1 MHTFEELCAE
11 ESEPVVVADNNG
23 LICQVNRCF
32 EETFKWKKGELKG
45 QLLTIIMP
53 AKFRDSHSMGISRF
67 LSTETRSLP
76 EHELSPR
83 GRLWRRYRVD
93 VKAYYCCRKTG
104 WIVGLRRYDC
114 SFNRRL
120 KPLTS
125 NGRLSTAS
133 YT

>member
-23 LICQVNRCF
+23 MICHVNRCF

-76 EHELSPR
+76 EHELSLEVVC
-83 GRLWRRYRVD
+83 GDGTVLMSKHTIVAGKQDGLWGF
-93 VKAYYCCRKTG
+93 AG
-104 WIVGLRRYDC
+104 MIV
-114 SFNRRL
+114 
-120 KPLTS
+120 PLTED
-125 NGRLSTAS
+125 
-133 YT
+133 